1 MRSSLALCAVVL
13 LAVILIP
20 FIPESDGFTDS
31 EAIGQVTAPGWEVIK
46 DTRITDDTEITKD
59 VEYTGSLEIAKD
71 TIVTVREGASMT
83 VSGEGIVNGTLVIGQ
98 GASLKISGSLVNRG
112 LVTVTGSGSQKA
124 QVTVTGSFVN
134 ACAMHI
140 DESGVLNGNIVA
152 GKDSVTSV
160 SGSVNG
166 TVYTSGVAEIRG
178 SVSDGIVLEDDGA
191 AARICGTT
199 SNVSVSMSSD
209 RDAPSAVISPSAGHS
224 MTGLVLTSVVKD
236 GSRTMDVSGQ
246 VSSIPVSVNDRLRST
261 ITLSG
266 DCRISDTLML
276 ERGTDL
282 VVKGDTVIAGILDA
296 MYPEN
301 TVKVYGK
308 LAVKGVVD
316 TVNTLQVYGKLDAS
330 RQLIED
336 DKGDFYRYTEKKSS
350 GGVSIDIGVDAILIA
365 LIVIVCFLIVALLLT
380 DPRIRRSAPE
390 QEPADPEDE
399 VQ

>member
-1 MRSSLALCAVVL
+1 MRILRLAVPILIIAILAIPAVALCEDLSA
-13 LAVILIP
+13 
-20 FIPESDGFTDS
+20 DS
-31 EAIGQVTAPGWEVIK
+31 GTTE
-46 DTRITDDTEITKD
+46 RITDDTEITKD
-59 VEYTGSLEIAKD
+59 KVYSGPLEITEGVFVVIRSGA
-71 TIVTVREGASMT
+71 TVTL
-83 VSGEGIVNGTLVIGQ
+83 SGETINNGTLVIGQ
-98 GASLKISGSLVNRG
+98 GASLKVSGSLMNKG
-112 LVTVTGSGSQKA
+112 LLTVTGSGSQRA
-124 QVTVTGSFVN
+124 QVTVSGSFVN
-134 ACAMHI
+134 SAAMHI
-140 DESGVLNGNIVA
+140 DESGVLNGDIVA

-191 AARICGTT
+191 VARICGTT
-199 SNVSVSMSSD
+199 SNVSVSLSSD
-209 RDAPSAVISPSAGHS
+209 WDTPSAVISPSAWHS
-224 MTGLVLTSVVKD
+224 MTGLVLISVVKD

-246 VSSIPVSVNDRLRST
+246 VSSTPVSVNDRLRST

-266 DCRISDTLML
+266 DCRISDTLIL

-336 DKGDFYRYTEKKSS
+336 DKGDFYRYTEKRSS
-350 GGVSIDIGVDAILIA
+350 GGVSIDFGIDTILIA

-390 QEPADPEDE
+390 QEPADSEE